1 MHCPCCRNSCFR
13 TPARARIFIGTA
25 SNAPTL
31 LSTAGH
37 CTTGTV
43 SLHGSKKKIAAE
55 RHDPSGESPV
65 EGIGEEALDLDH
77 PAGGEEDEPREQ
89 VHIEREPRLDV
100 L

>member
-1 MHCPCCRNSCFR
+1 MRPFTGAASN
-13 TPARARIFIGTA
+13 TPRLPSTA
-25 SNAPTL
+25 S
-31 LSTAGH
+31 H

-43 SLHGSKKKIAAE
+43 PLHGSKKSCG
-55 RHDPSGESPV
+55 RQPDLSGESPV